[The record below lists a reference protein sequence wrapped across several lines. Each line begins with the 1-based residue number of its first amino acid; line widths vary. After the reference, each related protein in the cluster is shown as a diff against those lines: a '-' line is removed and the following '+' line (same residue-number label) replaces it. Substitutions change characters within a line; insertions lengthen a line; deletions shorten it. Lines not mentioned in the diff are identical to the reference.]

1 MRAIEIECHNLALDL
16 GRSRGKKMP
25 SWANGHQR
33 VDQLLPQAVLD
44 ALPVLIAVLDR
55 QGNVLK
61 ANTACESF
69 TIHNGFVSTYG
80 VVGVEYRKVLEKM
93 CVTQPDV
100 LQAAMDGIAAVTC
113 GSKPMFQME
122 HCVVTPVRSH
132 WFTMQVT
139 PVSGLQGQV
148 VVSHQDI
155 NQLKVA
161 ELASLNMAN
170 VDELTGALSRRRFLN
185 IAQQELE
192 RSLRYAT
199 PMIVLM
205 LDLDHFKQINDLHC
219 HATGDAVLKDFVTT
233 INAVLRTQD
242 IVGRLGGEE
251 FCVLLPNTTREGGFA
266 LARRIVV
273 TVANSPVAMG
283 TGLIRYTVSIGASC
297 MQGESTFSELLH
309 LADLALYRAKSNGR
323 NGVAIEPEQ

>member
-1 MRAIEIECHNLALDL
+1 MYMTENECRNPAIDL
-16 GRSRGKKMP
+16 GRIRGKKMP
-25 SWANGHQR
+25 SWANGQHR

-61 ANTACESF
+61 ANMACESF
-69 TIHNGFVSTYG
+69 SILNGLVSTYG

-93 CVTQPDV
+93 CAAQPDA
-100 LQAAMDGIAAVTC
+100 LQAAMDGIAAVIS
-113 GSKPMFQME
+113 GSEPMFQMQ
-122 HCVVTPVRSH
+122 HCVVTPIRSH

-148 VVSHQDI
+148 VVIHQDI
-155 NQLKVA
+155 SQLKAA

-170 VDELTGALSRRRFLN
+170 VDELTGALSRRNFLAV
-185 IAQQELE
+185 AQQEVE
-192 RSLRYAT
+192 RSLRYET
-199 PMIVLM
+199 PLMVLM

-219 HATGDAVLKDFVTT
+219 HATGDAVLKHFVAT
-233 INAVLRTQD
+233 IGAVLRTQD
-242 IVGRLGGEE
+242 VVGRLGGEE

-266 LARRIVV
+266 LARRIVE

-283 TGLIRYTVSIGASC
+283 AHVIRYTVSVGATC
-297 MQGESTFSELLH
+297 MHGEATFAELLH
-309 LADLALYRAKSNGR
+309 LADMALYRAKNEGR
-323 NGVAIEPEQ
+323 NGVAIEPPQ